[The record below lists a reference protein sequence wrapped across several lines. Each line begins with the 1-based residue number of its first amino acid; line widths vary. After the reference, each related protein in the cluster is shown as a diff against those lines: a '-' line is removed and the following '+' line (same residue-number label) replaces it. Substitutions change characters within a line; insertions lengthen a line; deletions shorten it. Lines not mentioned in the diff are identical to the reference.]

1 MHRSQLGGIVI
12 DCHESVDLEE
22 AGRFWSAVLG
32 YPIRKRDDLN
42 PKQFV
47 DFEVPPNDPHITL
60 QQVSHE
66 SRCHIDLETEDY
78 EQETKR
84 LLALGATIVASHSN
98 WTVFQ
103 APTGHRFCIVP
114 IGRKNFHEQATVWN
128 NESHYNSPSE
138 SKSND

>member
-1 MHRSQLGGIVI
+1 VHKSQLGGIVI
-12 DCHESVDLEE
+12 DCNESVDLEE

-42 PKQFV
+42 PKKFI

-60 QQVSHE
+60 QSVSHE

-78 EQETKR
+78 EKETKR
-84 LLALGATIVASHSN
+84 LIALGATVVSTHPN

-114 IGRKNFHEQATVWN
+114 IGRKNFHEQATAWSSASCCAQ
-128 NESHYNSPSE
+128 ETTC
-138 SKSND
+138 DD